1 MGIKSVP
8 YHPRINRIKII
19 LYQVVSIRGK
29 IMGITLL
36 LVLLLGLSLTW
47 QVRATSLV
55 TQQQQLEVE
64 GASIARDVAARSID
78 YIFAN
83 NIYALFALAKDTM
96 ANNPDVRY
104 LFILDTSGKVLV
116 QTFGQGIPE
125 GLRKVNPVQ
134 AEQRYNIKVLETEE
148 GLIHD
153 IGVPIFDG
161 RAGVVRLGMSEKNLR
176 LSVDKVSKRLLI
188 TTFLVSLLG
197 ILASYVLATLI
208 AKPISQMV
216 EVTRDI
222 AQGNLKRRI
231 NIRWDDEIGEL
242 GKSFNGMVENLE
254 VSREAIEEFNRE
266 MVSRN
271 KQLLAFNAVAVTV
284 NQTLNKDEMLQAV
297 VGKILAT
304 TRFSYGGIYLW
315 DDELENLNHF
325 FSIGN
330 TPLEEGKTTDII
342 EEVALLVTKTGE
354 PFISPDLNQE
364 LLHNLELERNGV
376 QVIIIPLW
384 ANNKVNGVM
393 TFFVRFDTKL
403 TDEDRQFIITI
414 SNYMRIA
421 TENAVL
427 WQELKEKEEMRV
439 YLLEKVITAQEEER
453 KRISR
458 ELHDQAGQSL
468 TSLILGLKVLSGATS
483 WDEVQSR
490 VEELRN
496 LAYDTLTDIHD
507 LAIELRPAVLD
518 DLGLDAA
525 LYRYTSEYS
534 QRTGILVDFQAS
546 ELNDLRLKPDAETS
560 IYRTVQEALTNVAKH
575 AQAKNVSVI
584 LERFDTHLMAIVE
597 DDGIGFEVNEVMNS
611 SIKYN
616 RLGLF
621 GMQERM
627 ALIGGTLDIE
637 STPGVGTTVYIKVPL
652 DYSIQQATA
661 V

>member
-1 MGIKSVP
+1 MRIKNDLP
-8 YHPRINRIKII
+8 AINRVKVI
-19 LYQVVSIRGK
+19 LYQKASIRGK
-29 IMGITLL
+29 IMGITLF

-47 QVRATSLV
+47 QVRITSLD
-55 TQQQQLEVE
+55 TLQQQLEVE
-64 GASIARDVAARSID
+64 GASLARDVAARSID
-78 YIFAN
+78 YIFTN
-83 NIYALFALAKDTM
+83 NVYALFALAKDTM
-96 ANNPDVRY
+96 ANNNGVRY
-104 LFILDTSGKVLV
+104 LFILDTEGEVLV
-116 QTFGQGIPE
+116 QTFQKGIPE
-125 GLRKVNPVQ
+125 GLRQINPVK
-134 AEQRYNIKVLETEE
+134 AEQRYNIKILETEE

-153 IGVPIFDG
+153 VAVPIFEG
-161 RAGVVRLGMSEKNLR
+161 RAGVVRLGMSEENLR
-176 LSVDKVSKRLLI
+176 FSVNKVSKKLLT

-197 ILASYVLATLI
+197 ILASYGLATLI
-208 AKPISQMV
+208 ARPISQMV
-216 EVTRDI
+216 QATRDI
-222 AQGNLKRRI
+222 ARGNLNRRVT
-231 NIRWDDEIGEL
+231 IRWEDEIGEL

-254 VSREAIEEFNRE
+254 VSREAIEQFNRE

-271 KQLLAFNAVAVTV
+271 QQLLAFNAVAVAV
-284 NQTLNKDEMLQAV
+284 NQTINKDEMLQAV
-297 VGKILAT
+297 VGKILET
-304 TRFSYGGIYLW
+304 TRYTYGGIHLW
-315 DDELENLNHF
+315 DDEREKLNYF
-325 FSIGN
+325 YLIGN
-330 TPLEEGKTTDII
+330 PPLEVGKTTDII

-354 PFISPDLNQE
+354 PFISPDLIQE
-364 LLHNLELERNGV
+364 LSQDHELEGQGI
-376 QVIIIPLW
+376 QVIAIPLW

-393 TFFVRFDTKL
+393 TFFGQFDAKL

-414 SNYMRIA
+414 CNYMRVA

-483 WDEVQSR
+483 WSEVQLR

-496 LAYDTLTDIHD
+496 LAYNTLTEIHD

-518 DLGLDAA
+518 DLGLEAA
-525 LYRYTSEYS
+525 LYRYASEYS
-534 QRTGILVDFQAS
+534 QRTGIVVDFQANG
-546 ELNDLRLKPDAETS
+546 LNDLRMKPDVETS

-584 LERFDTHLMAIVE
+584 LECFTSYLLVIVE
-597 DDGIGFEVNEVMNS
+597 DDGLGFEVSEVMHS

-627 ALIGGTLDIE
+627 ALIGGTLAIE

-652 DYSIQQATA
+652 DPMLQAQA
-661 V
+661 G